1 MSTSAAPQ
9 PPAVAVGAA
18 SPPWPPASRAWYATF
33 VLMVAYTLSYVDR
46 QILSMLVEPIK
57 QDLQVSDT
65 QIGLLQG
72 FAFAVFYTLV
82 GIPMGRLADRGDR
95 RRIVAWG
102 IFFWSLATALC
113 GLARSY
119 GALFLARIGVGV
131 GEAALGPAAYSM
143 IADSFPP
150 ERRGRALGL
159 YSTGVY
165 LGIGLAAIIGGA
177 VVGTLSARPPLRLP
191 VLGELAAWH
200 ATFLI
205 VGLPGLLVALWA
217 ASLREPAR
225 RTAADVRTE
234 IPLSEALA
242 FLDTNRGFFAGH
254 FLGYSLLTMVF
265 NAVVFWM
272 APYLIRVHSLSPQE
286 FGTTLGLVLAAGGGA
301 GIFSGGLLADTLR
314 RRGVATAELWPGVV
328 SALAVV
334 PLGIATAQAG
344 SGGTA
349 LLLFTGFMFFSS
361 FAFAAAAAA
370 LQIVAPNRLRGQV
383 SALYLFFVNLG
394 GIGLGSF
401 LTGWVNDR
409 IFADPLRIGDSMAW
423 IVGLGAPL
431 AALLLLA
438 ARPGYRRL
446 QGFDAAAN

>member
-1 MSTSAAPQ
+1 MPSAAA
-9 PPAVAVGAA
+9 PA
-18 SPPWPPASRAWYATF
+18 PWPAPREAWYATV

-57 QDLQVSDT
+57 RDLQVTDT

-95 RRIVAWG
+95 RRIIAWG

-113 GLARSY
+113 GLAKTY
-119 GALFLARIGVGV
+119 GQLFLARVGVGV
-131 GEAALGPAAYSM
+131 GEAALGPAAYST

-150 ERRGRALGL
+150 EKRGRALGL
-159 YSTGVY
+159 YSMGVY

-177 VVGTLSARPPLRLP
+177 VVGALAARPPLQLP
-191 VLGELAAWH
+191 LLGELAAWH

-205 VGLPGLLVALWA
+205 VGVPGLLVALWA
-217 ASLREPAR
+217 ATLREPPR
-225 RTAADVRTE
+225 RTAADARAE

-242 FLDTNRGFFAGH
+242 FLRAHAGFFAAH
-254 FLGYSLLTMVF
+254 FLGFSMLTMAF
-265 NAVVFWM
+265 NAIVFWM
-272 APYLIRVHSLSPQE
+272 APYLIRVHGLAPAE
-286 FGTTLGLVLAAGGGA
+286 FGTTLGLVLAIGGAA
-301 GIFSGGLLADTLR
+301 GIFSGGLFADALR
-314 RRGVATAELWPGVV
+314 RRGIATAELWPGIV
-328 SALAVV
+328 SALAVL

-344 SGGTA
+344 SGSAA
-349 LLLFTGFMFFSS
+349 LAIFAGFMFFSS

-370 LQIVAPNRLRGQV
+370 LQVVTPNRLRGQV

-401 LTGWVNDR
+401 LTGWVNDA
-409 IFADPLRIGDSMAW
+409 IFGDPNRVGDSMAW
-423 IVGLGAPL
+423 IIGLSAPA

-438 ARPGYRRL
+438 GLRGYRRL
-446 QGFDAAAN
+446 QAA

>member
-1 MSTSAAPQ
+1 MPEAAQEPRMSLPTDGPSWPAARQ
-9 PPAVAVGAA
+9 
-18 SPPWPPASRAWYATF
+18 AWYATF

-57 QDLQVSDT
+57 RDLQVTDT

-95 RRIVAWG
+95 RRIIAWG

-113 GLARSY
+113 GVARTY
-119 GALFLARIGVGV
+119 GQLFLARVGVGV

-150 ERRGRALGL
+150 ERRGRALGV
-159 YSTGVY
+159 YSMGVY

-177 VVGTLSARPPLRLP
+177 VVGALAARPPLQVPL
-191 VLGELAAWH
+191 LGELAAWH

-205 VGLPGLLVALWA
+205 VGVPGLLVALWA
-217 ASLREPAR
+217 ATLREPPR
-225 RTAADVRTE
+225 RTAADARAE
-234 IPLSEALA
+234 IPLGEALA
-242 FLDTNRGFFAGH
+242 FLRAHAGFFAAH
-254 FLGYSLLTMVF
+254 FLGFSLLTMAF
-265 NAVVFWM
+265 NAIVFWM
-272 APYLIRVHSLSPQE
+272 APYLIRVHGLAPGE
-286 FGTTLGLVLAAGGGA
+286 FGTTLGVVLALGGAA
-301 GIFSGGLLADTLR
+301 GIFSGGLFADALR
-314 RRGVATAELWPGVV
+314 RRGIAGAEIWPGIV
-328 SALAVV
+328 SALAVL

-344 SGGTA
+344 SGRAA
-349 LLLFTGFMFFSS
+349 LAIFAGFMFFSS

-370 LQIVAPNRLRGQV
+370 LQVVTPNRLRGQV

-401 LTGWVNDR
+401 LTGWVNDS
-409 IFADPLRIGDSMAW
+409 IFADPNRVGDSMAW
-423 IVGLGAPL
+423 IVGIGAPV

-438 ARPGYRRL
+438 ALPGYRRL
-446 QGFDAAAN
+446 QAS

>member
-1 MSTSAAPQ
+1 MPEAAQEPRMSLPTDGPSWPAARQ
-9 PPAVAVGAA
+9 
-18 SPPWPPASRAWYATF
+18 AWYATF

-57 QDLQVSDT
+57 RDLQVTDT

-95 RRIVAWG
+95 RRIIAWG
-102 IFFWSLATALC
+102 IFFWSFATALC
-113 GLARSY
+113 GLAKTY
-119 GALFLARIGVGV
+119 GQLFAARVGVGI

-150 ERRGRALGL
+150 QQRSRALGL
-159 YSTGVY
+159 YSIGVY

-177 VVGTLSARPPLRLP
+177 VVGTLSARPPLQLP
-191 VLGELAAWH
+191 LLGELAAWH

-205 VGLPGLLVALWA
+205 VGLPGLLVALWV
-217 ASLREPAR
+217 ASLREPPR
-225 RTAADVRTE
+225 RTAADARTE
-234 IPLSEALA
+234 IPLSEALT
-242 FLDTNRGFFAGH
+242 FLRSNAGFFAAH
-254 FLGYSLLTMVF
+254 FLGFSLLTMAF

-272 APYLIRVHSLSPQE
+272 APYLIRVHGLAPGD
-286 FGTTLGLVLAAGGGA
+286 FGTTLGLVLALGGAA
-301 GIFSGGLLADTLR
+301 GIFSGGLLADALR
-314 RRGVATAELWPGVV
+314 RRGWLTAELWPGIL
-328 SALAVV
+328 SALAIL

-344 SGGTA
+344 SGSAA
-349 LLLFTGFMFFSS
+349 LALFAGFMFCSS

-370 LQIVAPNRLRGQV
+370 LQLVTPNRLRGQV
-383 SALYLFFVNLG
+383 SALYLFFVNLA

-401 LTGWVNDR
+401 LTGWVNDAV
-409 IFADPLRIGDSMAW
+409 FADPNRVGDSMAW

-431 AALLLLA
+431 AALLLLCGL
-438 ARPGYRRL
+438 PGYRRL
-446 QGFDAAAN
+446 QRDAAMAG

>member
-1 MSTSAAPQ
+1 MS
-9 PPAVAVGAA
+9 PPATGPTWPAA
-18 SPPWPPASRAWYATF
+18 RQAWYATL

-57 QDLQVSDT
+57 RDLQVSDT

-95 RRIVAWG
+95 RRLIAWG

-113 GLARSY
+113 GVAKTY
-119 GALFLARIGVGV
+119 GQLFLARIGVGV

-159 YSTGVY
+159 YSMGVY

-177 VVGTLSARPPLRLP
+177 VVGTLAARPPLQLP
-191 VLGELAAWH
+191 LLGELAAWH

-205 VGLPGLLVALWA
+205 VGVPGLLVALWA
-217 ASLREPAR
+217 ATLREPPR
-225 RTAADVRTE
+225 RTAADARAE
-234 IPLSEALA
+234 IPLAEALA
-242 FLDTNRGFFAGH
+242 FLRGHGGFFAAH
-254 FLGYSLLTMVF
+254 FLGFSMLTMAF
-265 NAVVFWM
+265 NAIVFWM
-272 APYLIRVHSLSPQE
+272 APYLIRVHGLAPGE
-286 FGTTLGLVLAAGGGA
+286 FGTTLGVVLAAGGAA
-301 GIFSGGLLADTLR
+301 GIFSGGLLADALR
-314 RRGVATAELWPGVV
+314 RRGLASAELWPGIF
-328 SALAVV
+328 SALAVL

-344 SGGTA
+344 SGRAA
-349 LLLFTGFMFFSS
+349 LSLFAGFMFFSS

-370 LQIVAPNRLRGQV
+370 LQVVTPNRLRGQV

-394 GIGLGSF
+394 GIGLGS
-401 LTGWVNDR
+401 LLPGWVNDAV
-409 IFADPLRIGDSMAW
+409 FADPNRVGDSMAW
-423 IVGLGAPL
+423 VIGLSTPL
-431 AALLLLA
+431 AALLLFA
-438 ARPGYRRL
+438 ALPGYRRL
-446 QGFDAAAN
+446 QGSDAAAT